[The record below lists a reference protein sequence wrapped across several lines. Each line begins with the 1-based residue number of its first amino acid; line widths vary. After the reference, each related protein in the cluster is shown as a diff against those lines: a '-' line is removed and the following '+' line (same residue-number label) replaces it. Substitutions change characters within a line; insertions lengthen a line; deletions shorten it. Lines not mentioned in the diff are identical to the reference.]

1 VGKLENNIFLS
12 VADFHAP
19 ERTKNVKQTMRRRD
33 FLKKK
38 AVKTGSKQFH
48 DAYKRTRN
56 DLNRLIKNIKAIYF
70 TNTLNGCDNNPN
82 GCDNKQ
88 TVENHSYI

>member
-1 VGKLENNIFLS
+1 MLDPNIIWENWKTIFLS

-19 ERTKNVKQTMRRRD
+19 ERTRKWITENIKQTMRRRD

-38 AVKTGSKQFH
+38 AVRTGSKQFH

-56 DLNRLIKNIKAIYF
+56 DLNRLIKNIQKQF
-70 TNTLNGCDNNPN
+70 TL
-82 GCDNKQ
+82 Q
-88 TVENHSYI
+88 IL

>member
-1 VGKLENNIFLS
+1 MMNRGESFRRVINIFVGCRFS
-12 VADFHAP
+12 CTRNNKKVRSKYVP
-19 ERTKNVKQTMRRRD
+19 WITENIKQTMRRRD

-56 DLNRLIKNIKAIYF
+56 DLNI
-70 TNTLNGCDNNPN
+70 D
-82 GCDNKQ
+82 
-88 TVENHSYI
+88 

>member
-1 VGKLENNIFLS
+1 MLDPNIIWENWKTIFLS

-19 ERTKNVKQTMRRRD
+19 ERTRKWITENIKQTMRRRD

-38 AVKTGSKQFH
+38 AVRTGSKQFH

-56 DLNRLIKNIKAIYF
+56 DLNRLIKNTKAIYF
-70 TNTLNGCDNNPN
+70 TNTLNDCDNNPKN
-82 GCDNKQ
+82 
-88 TVENHSYI
+88 